1 MHELPHTRRAHVS
14 AERREGESEVDASR
28 SRMPRAPVVV
38 GLAGRAWLG
47 ALTLILCLLPSC
59 APVPPPQPLPPPA
72 PAEATEAW
80 PRREV
85 LDLAMHAY
93 QCGAREGRFERPV
106 LTIIDYSLPSSQP
119 RLWVID
125 VPRQQVLHHELVAH
139 GEGSG
144 TTVAVAF
151 SNEMGS
157 HQSSLGLF
165 RTDEVYTG
173 RFGYSLRLSGL
184 EPGINDKAR
193 ARAIVVHGSPDVSHA
208 SAAEWGT
215 IGVTWGCPAVPQEV
229 APQIIDS
236 IAGGSAIFAY
246 YPDSQWLQQSHYLHC
261 DAQVTGV
268 NPGAT
273 DAGPRANQSRPG
285 VVGGRRATERFYRL
299 RAAL

>member
-1 MHELPHTRRAHVS
+1 MLLTKETAIRPVHARRA
-14 AERREGESEVDASR
+14 AGAS
-28 SRMPRAPVVV
+28 VC
-38 GLAGRAWLG
+38 
-47 ALTLILCLLPSC
+47 TLILFLLPSC
-59 APVPPPQPLPPPA
+59 ATVAPPLPLPPVTLAP
-72 PAEATEAW
+72 PAESW

-85 LDLAMHAY
+85 FDLAMQAY
-93 QCGAREGRFERPV
+93 QCGKLEGRFDRPV
-106 LTIIDYSLPSSQP
+106 LTIIDYSLPSSEP

-125 VPRQQVLHHELVAH
+125 VRTKQLLHHELVAH

-144 TTVAVAF
+144 ETLAVAF

-193 ARAIVVHGSPDVSHA
+193 ERAIVVHGFSDVSRPF
-208 SAAEWGT
+208 AAQWGT
-215 IGVTWGCPAVPQEV
+215 IARTWGCPAVPEDV

-246 YPDSQWLQQSHYLHC
+246 YPDAEWLRESRFLHC
-261 DAQVTGV
+261 DAQLA
-268 NPGAT
+268 GAIK
-273 DAGPRANQSRPG
+273 RK
-285 VVGGRRATERFYRL
+285 
-299 RAAL
+299 